1 MKETFAAFVFICP
14 LLLMLFPQHSE
25 ALEPDWDL
33 LNQGKVQSAV
43 EPFEAEEEEGV
54 KKQGVALVILP
65 VGIEEAWKVLSDWN
79 SMGEYVPNLKYYR
92 TVYLD
97 DREKF
102 VAGRL
107 YIMFMNIDYPLWIQF
122 DHEQHNHVWR
132 MLRDEELPGVEKRGI
147 EGLQTS
153 HFLINDIRGYFK
165 LNPIDENST
174 LFFYSTL
181 VSTKIPVPQAVEAYI
196 AKLTLPN
203 FLAAV
208 RQRVI
213 DQRDE
218 IQSENDHHTEET
230 K

>member
-1 MKETFAAFVFICP
+1 MKSLLAALVFVCP
-14 LLLMLFPQHSE
+14 LLLTLFPQHSE

-33 LNQGKVQSAV
+33 LNQGKVQTAI
-43 EPFEAEEEEGV
+43 EAFETEEDEEV
-54 KKQGVALVILP
+54 KKQGVAMVILP
-65 VGIEEAWKVLSDWN
+65 VGIESAWKVLNDWN

-97 DREKF
+97 DKEKY

-107 YIMFMNIDYPLWIQF
+107 YILYMNIDYPLWIQF
-122 DHEQHNHVWR
+122 DHEQYNHVWR
-132 MLRDEELPGVEKRGI
+132 MLRDDELPGVEERGI
-147 EGLQTS
+147 EGLQKS

-165 LNPIDENST
+165 LSSIDENNT
-174 LFFYSTL
+174 LFLYSTL
-181 VSTKIPVPQAVEAYI
+181 VSTKIPVPQTVEAYV

-213 DQRDE
+213 DKRDE
-218 IQSENDHHTEET
+218 IELKNNRHTQEN